1 MAVNKWLN
9 KLTSNDEKLTAD
21 VEKHMT
27 FLRLN
32 LETTKKRSLEN
43 CEK

>member
-9 KLTSNDEKLTAD
+9 KFTSNDEKLTAD
-21 VEKHMT
+21 VEEHMT
-27 FLRLN
+27 FSRLN
-32 LETTKKRSLEN
+32 LETTEKGNLKD